1 MAHITNT
8 SARRHFEIIDTV
20 RAGISLLGTEVK
32 SIRTGKGSLVGAQAL
47 IRGGEIYLV
56 GATIPPFQEK
66 NTPSSYDP
74 TRSRRLLLTRK
85 EIQRLYTQT
94 ESKHLTLVPLSIYT
108 NGRVLKIDIGIARK
122 KNARDKR
129 EDIKRRESE
138 RSIRRDLKG

>member
-66 NTPSSYDP
+66 NTP
-74 TRSRRLLLTRK
+74 
-85 EIQRLYTQT
+85 
-94 ESKHLTLVPLSIYT
+94 
-108 NGRVLKIDIGIARK
+108 
-122 KNARDKR
+122 
-129 EDIKRRESE
+129 
-138 RSIRRDLKG
+138 